1 MLGISHG
8 PWHFDS
14 ISGRV
19 SQCFRE
25 ASVLQKQNLSIFY
38 SWIPPESIFINHY
51 PPISFN
57 RSYCSNFQ
65 QLIRWKVD
73 PAADWVL
80 QTKFSIF
87 QLLATFLCSLA
98 EGPNLV
104 YVDTHAFIL
113 TTYTYIHT
121 LHYITLHY
129 TTLHYITLHYITLH
143 TYTCVCVLYASLN
156 IYI

>member
-121 LHYITLHY
+121 LHYIT
-129 TTLHYITLHYITLH
+129 YIH
-143 TYTCVCVLYASLN
+143 THVCVLYAYLN
-156 IYI
+156 IYIYNYIIIYIYI